1 MKAGNQKTTRVWLHG
16 ASGRMGL
23 EIQSA
28 LEGRRDSV
36 SLMGGSGRKFI
47 GDSLLTGR
55 PVSPE
60 KLAHAISHGVDVV
73 IDFSIAEGNELLLQA
88 MKALPA
94 EKRPQVL
101 IGTTGLSEKIR
112 KEWTKIA
119 AKIPKGCVFIAPN
132 TSRGVLATIEGAL
145 RVQEILK
152 DSRCDVAIIETHHRL
167 KKDAP
172 SGTAK
177 MFSDR
182 LSENQGPSDPTL
194 TIASVRG
201 GGVFGEHEIRF
212 MGVHDEII
220 ITHRAYSRSLFA
232 EGALDLAIWQ
242 HKCGSKFKS
251 KLISLSD
258 FAGASRAT
266 RSEK

>member
-1 MKAGNQKTTRVWLHG
+1 MKQQKTTRVWLHG

-28 LEGRRDSV
+28 LEGRRESV

-55 PVSPE
+55 PVNPE

-73 IDFSIAEGNELLLQA
+73 IDFSIPEGNELLMLA
-88 MKALPA
+88 MKAIPA

-101 IGTTGLSEKIR
+101 ICTTGLNEKNIN
-112 KEWTKIA
+112 EWANIA
-119 AKIPKGCVFIAPN
+119 GKMPKGCIFIAPN

-145 RVQEILK
+145 RVQEMLK
-152 DSRCDVAIIETHHRL
+152 NSQCDIAIIETHHRM

-182 LSENQGPSDPTL
+182 LGENQGPSDPDL
-194 TIASVRG
+194 SIASIRG

-212 MGVHDEII
+212 MGTHDEII
-220 ITHRAYSRSLFA
+220 ITHRAFSRSLFA

-242 HKCGSKFKS
+242 HKSGSKFKS

-258 FAGASRAT
+258 YAGASRT
-266 RSEK
+266 SPSS